1 MIELSKINKVNL
13 NLVLNKKSENID
25 DYLKVLFKREIL
37 SYIEKKL
44 EGYDGSQ
51 QLIIDKIEL
60 NIPTLSVQNLN
71 LITEEE
77 GLKWVM
83 FFKKEFDEKFNKA
96 IAQIKLD
103 SRLEIFKTYL
113 KSGYILNKSK
123 SSINDVFSQLTKREL
138 TLLHQFFTANDSKE
152 KIVIRFIE
160 LIEDK
165 KIDNFITTLFSYYP
179 RLSSKINQLYS
190 ANQATIGLSR
200 FHLSYLM
207 RKYFLCN
214 ELKEDFSD
222 EFIVKNFYES
232 QLGLSS
238 VFFRNIEK
246 DGNNKAFMQ
255 EKLSVKNNFPDYDLA
270 FTKVVELLREEF
282 PLSEFNFLDLE
293 KSFIDFISDSGVEMN
308 NLKHVVESYITS
320 EGLNEFRKR
329 ILILQNKSDGK
340 SLRQIN
346 ELVSFFKY
354 LIENDSLP
362 VAKTIYTERN
372 ILEKLILLARIN
384 PIELRKILLIKANGF
399 LWRFFKSISITQIKK
414 IIVFLSPNFN
424 AEQKHFFDL
433 IKKLNA
439 DNIISFSN
447 IHILKKEFYLNGL
460 ENIIINKA
468 PFFIPDKLF
477 FTRWIAEKKIKKLKS
492 LDEVIY
498 HQKKTPTIDL
508 FLDLLSLNEQAIKKA
523 VKNELS
529 PLGQEIELGQ
539 LSSNFYLNTVS
550 FIMIYDEIPWWSKM
564 QFKFSSEY
572 YTNQVLEFLSDF
584 KRVSISSYLNFL
596 KTIKDSDE
604 LLKRLVFNTNQ
615 LVFDAFLMDLLPV
628 EKKDSLQSFL
638 NDLSKIFS
646 SLFAHN
652 MIYPIA
658 QREFYFIYLNRFEN
672 ESLEVFFDHIISISI
687 DVNENNLKKLDKI
700 SLSLKSSYFKNS
712 LSIKKLLINYKGE
725 KLISKES
732 YFTKFTEEF
741 LMNKLLHFIKSGEL
755 DSIFFNSKVLY
766 ESLLT
771 HILNQKRYRS
781 LLFQTISKSFF
792 TSNYF
797 VGSQVLLNQISNKD
811 FKHLKSLDAKKGE
824 SLKINNEFKKALFN
838 YNFTILHFLIE
849 HNYLPSW
856 SIYSSIIEFQQD
868 LIRSLNENQP
878 LANKQLTALF
888 SEKSISDIL
897 LDSSTTATDNKIT
910 NKNNFLNKFK
920 YFINNIWRLYELDS
934 LLHDKANDIGLYLEI
949 SLNEK
954 ESLKL
959 SKLFFEYAIFR
970 ISQNTSDKAV
980 LKLNKLK
987 DFIQKIN
994 KELKINL
1001 FTKAEIKKVISSS
1014 KKVKG
1019 EQKIRE
1025 VNFKK
1030 EEKIHQRFYD
1040 FLLNNEVS
1048 FQDKAHWKP
1057 ILILLL
1063 SNIKIDNKSV
1073 QQLKSIIRRL
1083 FDEELTTQFSLE
1095 EAEKIRKQS
1104 LILFH
1109 RILVKDEFYK
1119 NQETTPINLW
1129 IDHELR
1135 HQKISWLEAVDNEL
1149 KEIDVEFNE
1158 QKINYPKVLK
1168 ELKAVTQELFAENEI
1183 AIHEKVLF
1191 QLYDLHQRNN
1201 LKKTDNFILGYIHY
1215 LSHVKQKQV
1224 KTILLSL
1231 YRTKSIKDSNLYHQL
1246 IGLDDEKILSEFKKQ
1261 NYSTLLAFEFQQLL
1275 HVLGTKN
1282 LLPENIIYIV
1292 DFYKSFNYKNW
1303 EFKILKAITENFA
1316 IRKEIPLVKAFD
1328 QISELVIKHK
1338 SLSKLT
1344 QLKKVFKSFEKSAYH
1359 TLEMDSFSE
1368 DLVHENNKK
1377 EIRQS
1382 NDKLA
1387 NSFINNVSTDQSYL
1401 KNLITS
1407 QETQEINKLKEEFY
1421 FSDELNAIEVSS
1433 GDEIKIYNSGLA
1445 LIWPFIGT
1453 LFKKLGYT
1461 KDNKFTN
1468 TENQS
1473 RAVHL
1478 LQYVIDGGNQSP
1490 EFVLVL
1496 NKLFC
1501 GVPLSDPLDL
1511 FIELSKEEKEEA
1523 DQFLLSVKGKWK
1535 QMKNTSLDTFRNS
1548 FLKREGILTLQDK
1561 NWKLKVE
1568 QKPID
1573 VLLRTLPWGF
1583 SLIKFHW
1590 IDYIIFVEWT
1600 KKN

>member
-1 MIELSKINKVNL
+1 MNELSNINKVNL
-13 NLVLNKKSENID
+13 NVVLNKKSENID
-25 DYLKVLFKREIL
+25 DYLKVLFQRKIL
-37 SYIEKKL
+37 PYIEKKMDD
-44 EGYDGSQ
+44 YDGSQ

-60 NIPTLSVQNLN
+60 NIHSLTVQNLN
-71 LITEEE
+71 QINKEEE
-77 GLKWVM
+77 LKWIT

-103 SRLEIFKTYL
+103 SNLEIFKTYL
-113 KSGYILNKSK
+113 KRGYNLNKSK

-138 TLLHQFFTANDSKE
+138 TLLHQFFIANDSKE

-165 KIDNFITTLFSYYP
+165 KIDNFITSLFPNYP
-179 RLSSKINQLYS
+179 RLNSKINQLFNSNQS
-190 ANQATIGLSR
+190 AIGLSR
-200 FHLSYLM
+200 IHISYLM
-207 RKYFLCN
+207 HKYFLCN
-214 ELKEDFSD
+214 NLKEDFSD
-222 EFIVKNFYES
+222 EFIVKKFYES
-232 QLGLSS
+232 QLGLN
-238 VFFRNIEK
+238 VDFLINDEENRNVKEF
-246 DGNNKAFMQ
+246 NQ
-255 EKLSVKNNFPDYDLA
+255 RKLNLKNNFPDYDLV
-270 FTKVVELLREEF
+270 FNKVVELLREEF
-282 PLSEFNFLDLE
+282 PLSEYNLSDLE
-293 KSFIDFISDSGVEMN
+293 KSFIDFIFDSGIEIK
-308 NLKHVVESYITS
+308 NLKHVVVKYIDS
-320 EGLNEFRKR
+320 DWLNEFRKR
-329 ILILQNKSDGK
+329 IRILENKSEGK
-340 SLRQIN
+340 LLRQTN
-346 ELVSFFKY
+346 ELVGFFKH

-362 VAKTIYTERN
+362 TLSDKYTQKI
-372 ILEKLILLARIN
+372 ILEKLVLLARIN
-384 PIELRKILLIKANGF
+384 PTELRKILLQKTNSF
-399 LWRFFKSISITQIKK
+399 LWKFIQLISSTQIKK
-414 IIVFLSPNFN
+414 IIGFLSPKFH
-424 AEQKHFFDL
+424 AEQIQFFDF
-433 IKKLNA
+433 IQELNA
-439 DNIISFSN
+439 DNIISFVN
-447 IHILKKEFYLNGL
+447 IQKLKKEFYWNGL
-460 ENIIINKA
+460 ENIILNKA
-468 PFFIPDKLF
+468 PFFKPDKEF
-477 FTRWIAEKKIKKLKS
+477 FIRWIAEKKIKKIKS
-492 LDEVIY
+492 YNAEILYPKKIPTVDVFLEV
-498 HQKKTPTIDL
+498 
-508 FLDLLSLNEQAIKKA
+508 LSLKELTIKKESSTLDQFD
-523 VKNELS
+523 ELS
-529 PLGQEIELGQ
+529 Q
-539 LSSNFYLNTVS
+539 LSINFYLNTVS
-550 FIMIYDEIPWWSKM
+550 FILIYDEIPWWSKM
-564 QFKFSSEY
+564 QFKFRSED
-572 YTNQVLEFLSDF
+572 YTNQVLELLSDF
-584 KRVSISSYLNFL
+584 KRVSTSSYLNFL

-604 LLKRLVFNTNQ
+604 LLKRLIFNTNQ
-615 LVFDAFLMDLLPV
+615 LLFDTFLIDLLPV

-638 NDLSKIFS
+638 KDLSKIFS
-646 SLFAHN
+646 SLFGHN

-672 ESLEVFFDHIISISI
+672 ESLEAFFDHIISISI
-687 DVNENNLKKLDKI
+687 DVNENNLKKLDEV

-712 LSIKKLLINYKGE
+712 FSINKLRINYKDE

-732 YFTKFTEEF
+732 HFTKFTEEF
-741 LMNKLLHFIKSGEL
+741 LINKLLHFIKSGEL
-755 DSIFFNSKVLY
+755 DSIFFNNNALY
-766 ESLLT
+766 ENLLT
-771 HILNQKRYRS
+771 YILNQKMYRA

-792 TSNYF
+792 HSNYF
-797 VGSQVLLNQISNKD
+797 MGSQVLLNQISTKD
-811 FKHLKSLDAKKGE
+811 FEKVKSLDAKKE
-824 SLKINNEFKKALFN
+824 DSSEKNVEFKKALFN

-849 HNYLPSW
+849 YNYLPSW

-878 LANKQLTALF
+878 LANKHLTALF

-897 LDSSTTATDNKIT
+897 IDSSTTATDNKIT
-910 NKNNFLNKFK
+910 NKNNFLNEFK

-1001 FTKAEIKKVISSS
+1001 FTKAEIKKLISSS

-1030 EEKIHQRFYD
+1030 EEKIHQSFYD

-1048 FQDKAHWKP
+1048 FQDKAHWQP

-1083 FDEELTTQFSLE
+1083 FDEDLTTQFSLE

-1109 RILVKDEFYK
+1109 RILVRNEFYK

-1129 IDHELR
+1129 IDREIINK
-1135 HQKISWLEAVDNEL
+1135 KISWLEAIDNEL

-1158 QKINYPKVLK
+1158 QKRNYPKVVK

-1201 LKKTDNFILGYIHY
+1201 LKKTDNFILGYTHY
-1215 LSHVKQKQV
+1215 LSHVKEKQV

-1282 LLPENIIYIV
+1282 LFLENIVYIV
-1292 DFYKSFNYKNW
+1292 DFYKSFIYKNW

-1328 QISELVIKHK
+1328 QISEIVIKHK

-1359 TLEMDSFSE
+1359 TIEMDSFSN
-1368 DLVHENNKK
+1368 DIVHENNKK

-1382 NDKLA
+1382 NDKLV
-1387 NSFINNVSTDQSYL
+1387 NSFINDVSSDKSYL
-1401 KNLITS
+1401 NNLITL
-1407 QETQEINKLKEEFY
+1407 QETQEINKLKEELH
-1421 FSDELNAIEVSS
+1421 FSNELNAIEVSS

-1461 KDNKFTN
+1461 IDNKFTN

-1568 QKPID
+1568 HKPID